1 MKSLSYQPPNKQDPK
16 STMKAVLILLLIVVA
31 INISQSNP
39 SINIRLPRK
48 MSPFQKL
55 GNIKNQIGQLFQGKL
70 DKLNGLKQQKFEK
83 LARKKNLFGN
93 KVHTIQ
99 QAIKSAIHNLKNKF

>member
-1 MKSLSYQPPNKQDPK
+1 MGLSYQPPNKQDPK
-16 STMKAVLILLLIVVA
+16 STMKTVLILLVIAVA
-31 INISQSNP
+31 INISHSDP

-83 LARKKNLFGN
+83 LGRKKNLFGN
-93 KVHTIQ
+93 KVRTIQ

>member
-1 MKSLSYQPPNKQDPK
+1 MDLTKINVSNC
-16 STMKAVLILLLIVVA
+16 KAVLIFFMIVVA
-31 INISQSNP
+31 IKIIQGDP

-48 MSPFQKL
+48 MSPFKKL

-70 DKLNGLKQQKFEK
+70 DKLNGLRQQKFGK
-83 LARKKNLFGN
+83 LSRKKNLFGNN

-99 QAIKSAIHNLKNKF
+99 QAIKSTIHNKS

>member
-1 MKSLSYQPPNKQDPK
+1 
-16 STMKAVLILLLIVVA
+16 MKAVLIFLVIVVA
-31 INISQSNP
+31 INIIQGNP
-39 SINIRLPRK
+39 SINIRLPSK

-70 DKLNGLKQQKFEK
+70 DKLNGLMQQMFGKFS
-83 LARKKNLFGN
+83 RKKNLFSN

-99 QAIKSAIHNLKNKF
+99 QAIKSTIHNKF

>member
-1 MKSLSYQPPNKQDPK
+1 M
-16 STMKAVLILLLIVVA
+16 IVDA
-31 INISQSNP
+31 INIIQGDP

-83 LARKKNLFGN
+83 LARKKNMFGN